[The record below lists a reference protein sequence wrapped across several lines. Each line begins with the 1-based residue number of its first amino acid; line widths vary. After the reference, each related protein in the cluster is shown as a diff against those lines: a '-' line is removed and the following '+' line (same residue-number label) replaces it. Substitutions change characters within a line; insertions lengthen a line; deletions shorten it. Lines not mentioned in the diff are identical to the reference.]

1 MNIHSP
7 LVFVTIVPL
16 LAMAAHASDVTAL
29 VSQAV
34 PQTAATN
41 ASQLAELAT
50 RGAGADVLNLVTDDG
65 SIEALTNV
73 TNIPEHN
80 ITIGAV
86 WLNRFVVSQ
95 PVTVD
100 SISIFWSDAG
110 GLVLGMEP
118 LLVAYY
124 DADADGDPAN
134 AQRLGSDVVVSIDQL
149 NQFQTYP
156 VTFNVPGA
164 GDVYIGF
171 VDIWARTPG
180 GLPGLIFAA
189 SRDTT
194 DPHCRSYN
202 SWNSDPD
209 IVTNIDNLGANTH
222 AKVLDSDVAGNLM
235 IRATALGGLADPIHV
250 DGFDHLDV
258 CTPAAM

>member
-7 LVFVTIVPL
+7 LVFATIVPF
-16 LAMAAHASDVTAL
+16 LAMAAHASDVTVL

-50 RGAGADVLNLVTDDG
+50 RGDGADVLNFVTDDG
-65 SIEALTNV
+65 SMEGLTIVYNV
-73 TNIPEHN
+73 PDQDHTVA
-80 ITIGAV
+80 AV
-86 WLNRFVVSQ
+86 WLNRFAVSQ

-110 GLVLGMEP
+110 GIVLGMEP

-124 DADADGDPAN
+124 DADADGDPSN

-156 VTFNVPGA
+156 VTFTVPGA
-164 GDVYIGF
+164 GDIYVGF
-171 VDIWARTPG
+171 VDIWARVPDG
-180 GLPGLIFAA
+180 IPGLIYAA
-189 SRDTT
+189 ARDMTI
-194 DPHCRSYN
+194 PYCRSYVA
-202 SWNSDPD
+202 WNHNGGSL
-209 IVTNIDNLGANTH
+209 VNIDNLGANPNVD
-222 AKVLDSDVAGNLM
+222 VLTLAVAGNLM

-250 DGFDHLDV
+250 DGFDHLEV